1 MKTDIILAGVGGQGI
16 LSIATILGMAALRDN
31 LYLKQAE
38 VHGMSQR
45 GGDVMSCLRI
55 SSDPIASDLI
65 PSGGA
70 DLIVSLEPMEALRYV
85 QWLAPAGWIV
95 TSTVPFINIPNYP
108 EISDV
113 LGELERRE
121 NVVAFDM
128 DETAKEV
135 ATVRASNM
143 VLLGAASCL
152 IDLAPEKIE
161 DGIRSVFAAKG
172 EKIVESNLA
181 AFRAGLE
188 RARAIAA
195 AR

>member
-16 LSIATILGMAALRDN
+16 LSIATILGAAALRDD

-45 GGDVMSCLRI
+45 GGDVMSCLRL
-55 SSDPIASDLI
+55 SSEPIASDLI
-65 PSGGA
+65 PGGGA

-85 QWLAPAGWIV
+85 QWLSPQGWIV
-95 TSTVPFINIPNYP
+95 TNTVPFVNIPNYP
-108 EISDV
+108 NLDDIIGD
-113 LGELERRE
+113 LRGRA

-128 DETAKEV
+128 DAMAKDV

-143 VLLGAASCL
+143 VLLGAASPF
-152 IDLAPEKIE
+152 IAIPAEKIE
-161 DGIRSVFAAKG
+161 DGIRAVFGAKG

-181 AFRAGLE
+181 AFRAGRE
-188 RARAIAA
+188 FAMSNR
-195 AR
+195 